1 MHTIGNLFKTGLYCL
16 TAEKFSRGR
25 SNIDVVREMLEAG
38 VKIIQYREK
47 NKDMRDKYEE
57 CLAIREMT
65 RHAGACFIVN
75 DDIHLAM
82 VVDADGVH
90 VGQEDLPVAAVRSL
104 VGQERIIGLS
114 THSPAQAREAVE
126 LGVDYIGVG
135 PIYSTKTK
143 DNVCD
148 AVGLEFLTYV
158 ATSIDLPFVAIGG
171 IKTGNVAEPVRHGAT
186 CVALVTEIVGARD
199 IQNTIRKVRSA
210 MLVTGE

>member
-1 MHTIGNLFKTGLYCL
+1 MYDIEKLFKTGLYCL

-25 SNIDVVREMLEAG
+25 NNIDVVREMLEAG

-47 NKDMRDKYEE
+47 TKDMRDKYEE

-90 VGQEDLPVAAVRSL
+90 VGQEDLPIAAVRSL
-104 VGQERIIGLS
+104 IGRERIIGLS
-114 THSPAQAREAVE
+114 THSPAQAREAVT

-135 PIYSTKTK
+135 PIYPTKTK

-148 AVGLEFLTYV
+148 AVGLEYLDYV
-158 ATSIDLPFVAIGG
+158 ADNIDLPFVAIGG
-171 IKTGNVAEPVRHGAT
+171 IKTANVAEPVRHGAT
-186 CVALVTEIVGARD
+186 CVAMVTEIVAAPD
-199 IQNTIRKVRSA
+199 IRSA
-210 MLVTGE
+210 VRGVHNAMAAAGR